1 MKNNNGKPFIII
13 LLAVLLL
20 AGLSFAPWSRLTD
33 GKIKDFNLIGY
44 NLKNKKT
51 DVVTATEQIDPELE
65 AALTD
70 NSKNAMP
77 LSSEEKGETFTA
89 SDTMPSKPKPAVNPR
104 VGDVVI
110 IEDYTADGTGLKNL
124 KTALANRASRPAR
137 IAVIGDSYIE
147 GDILT
152 MNVREAL
159 QNKYGGCG
167 VGFIPLSSPLTGFR
181 TSVRQTCSGWT
192 VHDMR
197 KKSEPAYKWLA
208 GEWCTASAGAKSTFK
223 GVKNLAHLAD
233 WQSTQLLYVSP
244 ADGNIKVT
252 IGDETKLYPVKSGKE
267 VQAISINRNI
277 NNIGIETD
285 INGLQ
290 ALGIWLDGNS
300 GICVDNMSLR
310 GNSGISHRF
319 LDNNLCAQMNKYIK
333 YDCIIVE
340 YGINALSSQQ
350 SNYNGYANLMT
361 KVIAKLRQ
369 CYPGADIIMM
379 GIGDRGQKYDGVVSS
394 LPTAVNMVDAQRS
407 VARKTGVLFW
417 DNREAMGGENAV
429 VTWRNDGLIN
439 ADYIHLNAKG
449 GARLSKLFV
458 RALEKSL
465 DQ

>member
-20 AGLSFAPWSRLTD
+20 AGLSFVPWSRLTD
-33 GKIKDFNLIGY
+33 GKIRDFNLIGDI
-44 NLKNKKT
+44 LKNRKP
-51 DVVTATEQIDPELE
+51 DVVTATEQIDPDLK
-65 AALTD
+65 AALTVASND
-70 NSKNAMP
+70 KETAGA
-77 LSSEEKGETFTA
+77 KDADGTFTA
-89 SDTMPSKPKPAVNPR
+89 SDTIPAKPRPAVNPR

-110 IEDYTADGTGLKNL
+110 IEDYTADGSGLKNL
-124 KTALANRASRPAR
+124 KAAIANRATRPAR

-167 VGFIPLSSPLTGFR
+167 VGFVPLSSPLTGFR

-208 GEWCTASAGAKSTFK
+208 GEWCTASAGAKSRFK
-223 GVKNLAHLAD
+223 GVKNPARLAD
-233 WQSTQLLYVSP
+233 WQSTKLLYVSP
-244 ADGNIKVT
+244 ADGNIKIT
-252 IGDETKLYPVKSGKE
+252 IGEETKQYPVKAAKD
-267 VQAISINRNI
+267 VQAISIDRNTT
-277 NNIGIETD
+277 NIGVETD

-290 ALGIWLDGNS
+290 ALGIWLDGRS

-319 LDNNLCAQMNKYIK
+319 LDNALCAQMNKYIK

-350 SNYNGYANLMT
+350 SNYNGYANLMA
-361 KVIAKLRQ
+361 KVIEKLRQ
-369 CYPGADIIMM
+369 CYPGADIVMM

-394 LPTAVNMVDAQRS
+394 LPTAANMVDAQRS

-417 DNREAMGGENAV
+417 DTREAMGGENAV

-458 RALEKSL
+458 QALEKSL
-465 DQ
+465 GQ